1 MLQRLVNLYILSA
14 IKYVHNQ
21 RILQNFAYISR
32 KIAKSADCTYCT
44 YFIIFK
50 SYKKLFYF
58 LILSCN
64 KDFDLLKI
72 FKSYNTNDITDANI
86 YIKENGEIA
95 LYNIQTEMNKLT
107 YSTIFKIK

>member
-1 MLQRLVNLYILSA
+1 MYIIKEFCKILLTYHERLRKVPIALISSFL
-14 IKYVHNQ
+14 
-21 RILQNFAYISR
+21 NFL
-32 KIAKSADCTYCT
+32 
-44 YFIIFK
+44 

-72 FKSYNTNDITDANI
+72 LKSYNTNDIIDANI

-95 LYNIQTEMNKLT
+95 LYSIQIEMNKLT